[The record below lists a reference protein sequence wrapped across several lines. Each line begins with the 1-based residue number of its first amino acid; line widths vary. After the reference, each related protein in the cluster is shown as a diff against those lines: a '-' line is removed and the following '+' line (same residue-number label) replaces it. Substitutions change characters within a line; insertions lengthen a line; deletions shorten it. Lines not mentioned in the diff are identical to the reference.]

1 MVKRDELKGVI
12 LLKKSAA
19 IIGGAAAFLA
29 VTAGAYMPFVI
40 SDARKEFNDKCEYLL
55 ILGGNII
62 GEETP
67 SPQLLDRMRA
77 AAEYLVENT
86 DVIAVACGGCFR
98 KEQKKSEAE
107 IIANYLIEK
116 GVAESRILLEDK
128 STTTFE
134 NFEFGTQIIKNHSQ
148 KELADIKI
156 AFLSSSYH
164 VHRASAI
171 AKLSGIKNC
180 GRVSCKTQGSAVK
193 RFARE
198 YFVAYELA
206 YKWLKK

>member
-1 MVKRDELKGVI
+1 M
-12 LLKKSAA
+12 KKSAA
-19 IIGGAAAFLA
+19 IIAGLSAYLA

-55 ILGGNII
+55 ILGGDII

-77 AAEYLVENT
+77 AAEYLIENT

-98 KEQKKSEAE
+98 KMQKKSEAE

-116 GVAESRILLEDK
+116 GVAKERILLEDK

-134 NFEFGTQIIKNHSQ
+134 NFEFGTQIIKSHAQ
-148 KELADIKI
+148 KNLDDIKI

-164 VHRASAI
+164 VHRASLI
-171 AKLSGIKNC
+171 AKMSGIKNC
-180 GRVSCKTQGSAVK
+180 GCVSCKTSGSALK

-198 YFVAYELA
+198 YIVAYELV

>member
-1 MVKRDELKGVI
+1 
-12 LLKKSAA
+12 
-19 IIGGAAAFLA
+19 
-29 VTAGAYMPFVI
+29 MPFVI

-55 ILGGNII
+55 ILGGDII

-77 AAEYLVENT
+77 AAEYLIENP

-107 IIANYLIEK
+107 IIANYLVEK
-116 GVAESRILLEDK
+116 GIAKERILLEDK

-134 NFEFGTQIIKNHSQ
+134 NFEFGTQIIKSNAQ
-148 KELADIKI
+148 KELDDIKI

-164 VHRASAI
+164 IHRASVI
-171 AKLSGIKNC
+171 AKMSGIKNC
-180 GRVSCKTQGSAVK
+180 GRVSCQTPGSDFK

-198 YFVAYELA
+198 YIVAYELA
-206 YKWLKK
+206 YKFLKK

>member
-1 MVKRDELKGVI
+1 MVKGVI

-134 NFEFGTQIIKNHSQ
+134 NFEFGTHD
-148 KELADIKI
+148 L
-156 AFLSSSYH
+156 
-164 VHRASAI
+164 V
-171 AKLSGIKNC
+171 
-180 GRVSCKTQGSAVK
+180 
-193 RFARE
+193 
-198 YFVAYELA
+198 
-206 YKWLKK
+206 

>member
-1 MVKRDELKGVI
+1 M
-12 LLKKSAA
+12 KKSAA
-19 IIGGAAAFLA
+19 IIAGLSAYLA

-55 ILGGNII
+55 ILGGDII

-77 AAEYLVENT
+77 AAEYLIDNP

-98 KEQKKSEAE
+98 KMQKKSEAE

-116 GVAESRILLEDK
+116 GVAKERILLEDK

-134 NFEFGTQIIKNHSQ
+134 NFEFGTQIIKTHAQ
-148 KELADIKI
+148 KELDDIKI

-164 VHRASAI
+164 VHRASLI

-180 GRVSCKTQGSAVK
+180 GCVSCQTSGSALK

-198 YFVAYELA
+198 YIVAYELA
-206 YKWLKK
+206 YKWMKK

>member
-1 MVKRDELKGVI
+1 M
-12 LLKKSAA
+12 KKSAA
-19 IIGGAAAFLA
+19 IIAGLSAYLA

-55 ILGGNII
+55 ILGGDII

-77 AAEYLVENT
+77 AAEYLIDNP

-98 KEQKKSEAE
+98 KMQKKSEAE

-116 GVAESRILLEDK
+116 GVVKGRILLEDK

-134 NFEFGTQIIKNHSQ
+134 NFEFGTQIIKTHAQ
-148 KELADIKI
+148 KELDDIKI

-164 VHRASAI
+164 VHRASLI
-171 AKLSGIKNC
+171 AKMSGIKNC
-180 GRVSCKTQGSAVK
+180 GRVSCKTQGSALK

-198 YFVAYELA
+198 YIVAYELA

>member
-1 MVKRDELKGVI
+1 M
-12 LLKKSAA
+12 KKSAA
-19 IIGGAAAFLA
+19 IIAGLSAYLA

-55 ILGGNII
+55 ILGGDII

-77 AAEYLVENT
+77 AAEYLIDNP

-98 KEQKKSEAE
+98 KMQKKSEAE

-116 GVAESRILLEDK
+116 GVAKERILSEDK

-134 NFEFGTQIIKNHSQ
+134 NFEFGTQIIKTHAQ
-148 KELADIKI
+148 KELDDIKI

-164 VHRASAI
+164 IHRASLI
-171 AKLSGIKNC
+171 AKMSGIKNC
-180 GRVSCKTQGSAVK
+180 GRVSCKTQGSALK

-198 YFVAYELA
+198 YIVAYELA
-206 YKWLKK
+206 YKWMKK

>member
-1 MVKRDELKGVI
+1 M
-12 LLKKSAA
+12 KKSAA

-62 GEETP
+62 GAETP

-77 AAEYLVENT
+77 AAEYLIENT
-86 DVIAVACGGCFR
+86 DVVAVPCGGCFR

-116 GVAESRILLEDK
+116 GVSKSRILLEDK

-134 NFEFGTQIIKNHSQ
+134 NFEFGAQIIKNHSQ
-148 KELADIKI
+148 KELDDIKI
-156 AFLSSSYH
+156 AFLSSNYH

-180 GRVSCKTQGSAVK
+180 GCVSCKTPGPAVK

-206 YKWLKK
+206 YKFIKNKI

>member
-1 MVKRDELKGVI
+1 M
-12 LLKKSAA
+12 KKSAA
-19 IIGGAAAFLA
+19 IIAGLSAYLA

-55 ILGGNII
+55 ILGGDII

-77 AAEYLVENT
+77 AAEYLIENT

-98 KEQKKSEAE
+98 KQQKKSEAE

-116 GVAESRILLEDK
+116 GVTKERILLEDK

-134 NFEFGTQIIKNHSQ
+134 NFEFGTEIIKNHAR
-148 KELADIKI
+148 KELDDIKI

-164 VHRASAI
+164 VHRASLI

-180 GRVSCKTQGSAVK
+180 GRVSCKTQGSALK

-198 YFVAYELA
+198 YIVAYELA